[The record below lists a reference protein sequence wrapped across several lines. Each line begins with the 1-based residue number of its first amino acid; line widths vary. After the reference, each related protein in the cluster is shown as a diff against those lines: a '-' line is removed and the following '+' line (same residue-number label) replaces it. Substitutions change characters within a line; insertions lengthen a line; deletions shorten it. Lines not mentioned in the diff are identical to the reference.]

1 MESSYSIQRQSTERG
16 LRPTTTKGT
25 LLHILKL
32 FWCRKTSLHTQ
43 EKHLA
48 GKCSPAGHSIHMK
61 SQEICK
67 EFSSLWPGRVTPPPP
82 PSQKRSPGTRN
93 LERSERSSS
102 NNTSHLGQKKSLQLQ
117 WKAQLFPNQQ
127 SCDREETRRAAGKTP
142 SPYTGSQGHSI
153 TLPYPQ
159 PLLSSDHA
167 NTVVLTGLS
176 HLAGALSASISSS
189 LA

>member
-1 MESSYSIQRQSTERG
+1 MQPSRAQHPHEVPGDLQGVFISLARKSH
-16 LRPTTTKGT
+16 TTTTTPKTFPRHQEPREVGEEQQQQYKPFGT
-25 LLHILKL
+25 
-32 FWCRKTSLHTQ
+32 
-43 EKHLA
+43 
-48 GKCSPAGHSIHMK
+48 
-61 SQEICK
+61 
-67 EFSSLWPGRVTPPPP
+67 
-82 PSQKRSPGTRN
+82 
-93 LERSERSSS
+93 
-102 NNTSHLGQKKSLQLQ
+102 KKSLQLQ

-142 SPYTGSQGHSI
+142 STYTGSQGHSI
-153 TLPYPQ
+153 TLPYPK

>member
-1 MESSYSIQRQSTERG
+1 MQPSRAQHPHEVPGDLQGVFISLARKSH
-16 LRPTTTKGT
+16 TTTTTTTPKTFPRHQKPKEVGEEQQQQYKPFGT
-25 LLHILKL
+25 K
-32 FWCRKTSLHTQ
+32 KVP
-43 EKHLA
+43 
-48 GKCSPAGHSIHMK
+48 PASVEG
-61 SQEICK
+61 
-67 EFSSLWPGRVTPPPP
+67 
-82 PSQKRSPGTRN
+82 
-93 LERSERSSS
+93 
-102 NNTSHLGQKKSLQLQ
+102 
-117 WKAQLFPNQQ
+117 LFPNQQ

-153 TLPYPQ
+153 TLPYPK